1 MSIAPASFRS
11 VKPVNDPLPSPPRG
25 AEDDRTPQRR
35 RRRNP
40 RTLAFS
46 VLEAFAAFAV
56 FALWLVLFAAGIL
69 VDTRP
74 YREVISP
81 SAVAAMEADAVPPST
96 GSAAKG
102 TSPEAPATG
111 ASASAAT
118 QNARPASQSRVGW
131 RGSIV
136 AWLVVLLAYLP
147 LNLAWLC
154 ATASTLGTFG
164 SRVNLSDDETDS
176 EGSDDNTSPY
186 VSALLRGFFV
196 YLFMTSGL
204 LLLDETPFSSPT
216 PGQYIRLAGFLSLFS
231 FVISYQPRLFTALVV
246 SAFQRIQVRDR
257 NQENDSAKDESTIVV
272 RKEATKKEEVVVQQ
286 GGAAKP
292 DEGLT

>member
-1 MSIAPASFRS
+1 MSIAPASFR
-11 VKPVNDPLPSPPRG
+11 PLKTANEPPPSPTKG
-25 AEDDRTPQRR
+25 ADDSPTAQRR
-35 RRRNP
+35 RRRTS
-40 RTLAFS
+40 RALAFG
-46 VLEAFAAFAV
+46 VLEACAAFAV

-81 SAVAAMEADAVPPST
+81 SAVAAMDAEAVPPS
-96 GSAAKG
+96 AA
-102 TSPEAPATG
+102 SPAKTTPSETPAT
-111 ASASAAT
+111 AATSAAT
-118 QNARPASQSRVGW
+118 QNAPPANLSRVGW
-131 RGSIV
+131 RGQMV

-154 ATASTLGTFG
+154 AAASTLGTFG
-164 SRVNLSDDETDS
+164 GRVNLSDDDTDS
-176 EGSDDNTSPY
+176 EGSNDNTSPY

-204 LLLDETPFSSPT
+204 LLLDETPFSSPS

-257 NQENDSAKDESTIVV
+257 SQENDSAKSESTVVV

-286 GGAAKP
+286 VGDAGKP
-292 DEGLT
+292 DQG

>member
-1 MSIAPASFRS
+1 MSIAPASIRP
-11 VKPVNDPLPSPPRG
+11 VKTATELPIAATKDGEVPPISPR
-25 AEDDRTPQRR
+25 RQRR
-35 RRRNP
+35 KSRP
-40 RTLAFS
+40 LALG
-46 VLEAFAAFAV
+46 VLEGCAAFAV

-81 SAVAAMEADAVPPST
+81 SAVAAMDAEALPPSAT
-96 GSAAKG
+96 T
-102 TSPEAPATG
+102 TSPVSTDAPSSATSTG
-111 ASASAAT
+111 ATATTASPE
-118 QNARPASQSRVGW
+118 RSSIGW
-131 RGSIV
+131 RTLIA

-164 SRVNLSDDETDS
+164 SRVNLSDDDTDS
-176 EGSDDNTSPY
+176 EGSRDLTSPY

-204 LLLDETPFSSPT
+204 LLLDETPFSSPS

-257 NQENDSAKDESTIVV
+257 SQENDSPKSEGAIVL
-272 RKEATKKEEVVVQQ
+272 RKEATKKEELVLEP
-286 GGAAKP
+286 GTPSGKP
-292 DEGLT
+292 DKE